1 MLLTDNTI
9 GGRGTDI
16 SDRFAIMD
24 YYKTMKEQCMEMG
37 RECQK
42 CRKEPIC
49 GKRFDEIDLNAVIEV
64 LWIDGGLKE
73 SGNENASEN
82 GKEMFEKSARKE
94 TEDSDQQIN
103 KKAKKKA
110 KTILMIS
117 LALFIGSL
125 FICIA
130 DLLFKAIC
138 F

>member
-1 MLLTDNTI
+1 
-9 GGRGTDI
+9 
-16 SDRFAIMD
+16 MD

-64 LWIDGGLKE
+64 LWIDGGMKE
-73 SGNENASEN
+73 SGHEKATEN
-82 GKEMFEKSARKE
+82 GKEMFEKSTRKE
-94 TEDSDQQIN
+94 AEDSDQQID
-103 KKAKKKA
+103 KKTKEKA
-110 KTILMIS
+110 KTFLTIVLT
-117 LALFIGSL
+117 LFIGSL
-125 FICIA
+125 CIYIA